1 MKTEELKK
9 LIITLVNKI
18 DDERAL
24 RALYRLANELY
35 CRR

>member
-9 LIITLVNKI
+9 LIIALVNRI